1 MEKYIN
7 ALFEK
12 KILTESG
19 KQNMSEK
26 LNILEEALNKYKAF
40 VKEIPEKFPDKIVPT
55 NIILVTNEYHEQLLK
70 AKILITCRDFFFDDL
85 GLRLMNQLDYDEKIR
100 ESGVDVDLN
109 FHRRGGYLAVPLP
122 VAKDKPEKIDASRS
136 TIGLHISKTLK
147 DFFDIGLISPEL
159 YEHTKASI
167 LNVKP
172 FPFET
177 NVSIHNEGSLYNY
190 LMENTIEKP
199 HLDINKFEMYLAKAG
214 FLEIEDY

>member
-85 GLRLMNQLDYDEKIR
+85 GLRLMNQL
-100 ESGVDVDLN
+100 
-109 FHRRGGYLAVPLP
+109 
-122 VAKDKPEKIDASRS
+122 
-136 TIGLHISKTLK
+136 
-147 DFFDIGLISPEL
+147 
-159 YEHTKASI
+159 
-167 LNVKP
+167 
-172 FPFET
+172 
-177 NVSIHNEGSLYNY
+177 
-190 LMENTIEKP
+190 
-199 HLDINKFEMYLAKAG
+199 
-214 FLEIEDY
+214 